1 MHMGVSICIRPVPA
15 TSVVLMPNR
24 VRRGGRVP
32 KEATSEA
39 HLSAERPQAGEA
51 TRIPPPHV
59 DSSGPSGD
67 PQPPA
72 EGPRSA
78 VSVIPMRGRASFVD
92 LRRNGFRARSGA
104 LGISF
109 SPGAAGAPVVEVGY
123 AISRHVGN
131 AVARNRLRRRLR
143 SALTELGRESDTTLR
158 GGKYVIS
165 PGPAAAQLSYRD
177 LTATLRSALKKA
189 ALRAEVMNR

>member
-1 MHMGVSICIRPVPA
+1 M
-15 TSVVLMPNR
+15 
-24 VRRGGRVP
+24 P

-39 HLSAERPQAGEA
+39 HLSAERPQACEA

-78 VSVIPMRGRASFVD
+78 VSVMPMRGRASFVD
-92 LRRNGFRARSGA
+92 LRRNGFRARSGP

-109 SPGAAGAPVVEVGY
+109 APGAAGAPVEVGY
-123 AISRHVGN
+123 AISRRVGN
-131 AVARNRLRRRLR
+131 AVERNRLRRRLR
-143 SALTELGRESDTTLR
+143 SALTELGRAADPTLR

-165 PGPAAAQLSYRD
+165 PSPAAAQLSYRA
-177 LTATLRSALKKA
+177 LAAALRGALGKV
-189 ALRAEVMNR
+189 ALRAEGLNP